1 MHPTGTK
8 FKSKDGKTWEIYYSD
23 EKLKEYKC
31 ICKDKKIHEFKDFKK
46 SDLKG
51 VEFI

>member
-8 FKSKDGKTWEIYYSD
+8 FKKFGKVWEIYYSD
-23 EKLKEYKC
+23 KKLKNYKC
-31 ICKDKKIHEFKDFKK
+31 ICKDRKVHEFKDFKE
-46 SDLKG
+46 SELEG